1 MNFLF
6 DFAARRSRTPVCSA
20 IQTLLATGALGM
32 SCIPAAQAADAQ
44 EAPSLPP
51 VQVIADAP
59 TSPLTFTADPKQ
71 PRQPLPASDGADV
84 LKTIPGFSAIQSGG
98 TNGDVVLRGM
108 FGSRLG
114 VLSDGALLHGA
125 CGSRMDAPTSYIAP
139 ESYDKITVIKGP
151 QSVVNGPGMSA
162 GAVLFERDTKAF
174 VAPGIRFN
182 GSLVGGSFGR
192 NDQNVDLTAGNTV
205 GYARLTANKAHE
217 QDYKDGGGS
226 RVHSQWDKWNAD
238 LALGWTPDANTRLEF
253 SAGIGDG
260 YASYPGRS
268 MDGSGFRRDSY
279 GLRFDKQR
287 IGGVLDR
294 VQARLFSY
302 EFDHVMDNYTMRP
315 RPTGMPM
322 ASNPHRRL
330 KGGNASAT
338 WRLSDRFELITGV
351 DFQTERHDV
360 RRSAM
365 MNGNMTSYSRMPRD
379 PTANLGTYGLFGQMT
394 WFASDTQRVI
404 GGLRADHASAKDKR
418 AASATVG
425 QSRSKTLPSG
435 FMRYEQDIAGT
446 PAMWYAGLG
455 HVQRFP
461 DFWELIS
468 PGQGP
473 VGSVNAFSSVKPEK
487 TTQLDIGA
495 QYKSANLDAWL
506 SAYAGRVNNFILFDY
521 SGTASRAFNVGARIA
536 GAELGARWRPIAQL
550 NLSGSLAYA
559 WGKNTTSGQALP
571 QIPPLEVRL
580 GAEYTQGPWSAGGLW
595 RLVAAQ
601 RRYALGQGNVVGRD
615 FGPSAGFGVLSLHG
629 QYAFNKAAKLTLG
642 IDNLLDKKYSEH
654 LNMAGNG
661 DFGFAASTPFNN
673 PGRSVWVRLSVAQ

>member
-1 MNFLF
+1 MFCAPL
-6 DFAARRSRTPVCSA
+6 VH
-20 IQTLLATGALGM
+20 
-32 SCIPAAQAADAQ
+32 AADA
-44 EAPSLPP
+44 EVPSLAP

-114 VLSDGALLHGA
+114 ILDDGALLHGA

-151 QSVVNGPGMSA
+151 QSVANGPGMSA
-162 GAVLFERDTKAF
+162 GAVLFERDTKPF
-174 VAPGIRFN
+174 EAPGIRFI

-192 NDQNVDLTAGNTV
+192 NDQNVDLTAGNPT

-217 QDYKDGGGS
+217 QDYKDGGGN

-238 LALGWTPDANTRLEF
+238 LALGWTPDANTRLEL
-253 SAGIGDG
+253 SAGAGDG

-268 MDGSGFRRDSY
+268 MDGVKFQRDSY
-279 GLRFDKQR
+279 GLRFDKR
-287 IGGVLDR
+287 HIGTALDR
-294 VQARLFSY
+294 VQARLYSY

-322 ASNPHRRL
+322 ASNPHRRIA
-330 KGGNASAT
+330 GGNASAT
-338 WRLSDRFELITGV
+338 WRWADRFELLTGV
-351 DFQTERHDV
+351 DFQSERHDV
-360 RRSAM
+360 RRSSM
-365 MNGNMTSYSRMPRD
+365 GGTGGSMISYTAMPRD
-379 PTANLGTYGLFGQMT
+379 PTANAGATGLFGELT

-404 GGLRADHASAKDKR
+404 GGLRADYANAKDKR
-418 AASATVG
+418 STSATFG
-425 QSRSKTLPSG
+425 ESRSKTLPSG
-435 FMRYEQDIAGT
+435 FARYEQDIAGA
-446 PAMWYAGLG
+446 PVMWYAGLG
-455 HVQRFP
+455 HVERFP

-468 PGQGP
+468 PAQGP
-473 VGSVNAFSSVKPEK
+473 AGSVNAFSSIRPEK

-495 QYKSANLDAWL
+495 QYKSANLDAWV
-506 SAYAGRVNNFILFDY
+506 SAYAGRVSDFILFNY
-521 SGTASRAFNVGARIA
+521 VGTASQALNVDARIA
-536 GAELGARWRPIAQL
+536 GAELGTRWQL
-550 NLSGSLAYA
+550 APQWSMSGALAYA
-559 WGKNTTSGQALP
+559 WGKNASSGQPLP
-571 QIPPLEVRL
+571 QIPPLEARL
-580 GAEYTQGPWSAGGLW
+580 SAEYTQGQWSAGALW

-601 RRYALGQGNVVGRD
+601 RRYALNQGNVVGKD

-629 QYAFNKAAKLTLG
+629 QYAINKATKLSAG
-642 IDNLLDKKYSEH
+642 IDNVLNKNYSEH

-661 DFGFAASTPFNN
+661 DFGFAANTPFNN
-673 PGRSVWVRLSVAQ
+673 PGRSVWVRLSASL